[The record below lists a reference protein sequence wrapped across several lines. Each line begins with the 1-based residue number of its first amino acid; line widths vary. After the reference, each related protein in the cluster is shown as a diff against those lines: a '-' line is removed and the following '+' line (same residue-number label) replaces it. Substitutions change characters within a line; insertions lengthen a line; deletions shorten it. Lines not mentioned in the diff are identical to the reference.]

1 MPQEIRQEF
10 DKTMQGTCC
19 RMGRNSMPFRTAAAR
34 TPALALAT
42 MLATLSAMP
51 RADAAPWPDRPIHL
65 IVPFPAGSA
74 ADTVAR
80 LIGSKLSERL
90 GQPVVVDDRDGASGE
105 IGTTKLASSG
115 ADGYTIGIAT
125 TTTLVTAPVI
135 NKAIGYNAL
144 NDFAPIAMIGY
155 SPFVLVVYPSVPAKS
170 IQDYIALAKAKPGSL
185 SYSSDGEASLA
196 RLGAELFATMA
207 GIKLTQIPYKSS
219 TQAVVDLLAGRI
231 DSQFGI
237 LTTTQ
242 RYIQSGQL
250 RALGVT
256 TARRIEAFPDLP
268 TIAESGLPGYE
279 ASLWLAMI
287 APAKTPPDIVERLS
301 SEINQIL
308 SEDDIKGALSGR
320 SIFVDPHTPA
330 ELHATI
336 QSDLKK
342 WSDLATKADFV
353 Q

>member
-1 MPQEIRQEF
+1 MA
-10 DKTMQGTCC
+10 
-19 RMGRNSMPFRTAAAR
+19 FRT
-34 TPALALAT
+34 ALALASAIT
-42 MLATLSAMP
+42 LAALSFMT
-51 RADAAPWPDRPIHL
+51 RADAAPWPDRPIHV

-80 LIGSKLSERL
+80 LIGSKLSEKL
-90 GQPVVVDDRDGASGE
+90 GQPVVVDDLAGASGE
-105 IGTTKLASSG
+105 IGTNKLANSE

-135 NKAIGYNAL
+135 NKAIGYSAL
-144 NDFAPIAMIGY
+144 NDFAPIAMVGY

-207 GIKLTQIPYKSS
+207 GIKLTQVPYKSS
-219 TQAVVDLLAGRI
+219 TQAVIDLLAGRI

-250 RALGVT
+250 RGLGVT
-256 TARRIEAFPDLP
+256 TAQRIEEFPDLP

-279 ASLWLAMI
+279 ASLWMAMI
-287 APAKTPPDIVERLS
+287 APAKTPQAIVDRLS
-301 SEINQIL
+301 TAINQIL
-308 SEDDIKGALSGR
+308 AQDDVKRALSNQA
-320 SIFVDPHTPA
+320 IFVDPHTPA

-342 WSDLATKADFV
+342 WSDLANKADFV